1 MAVAPSMESPQE
13 TLSPWDAWTS
23 MLAEHPQLR
32 FWSDHFDDLL
42 LVVDGKG
49 HIGYA
54 SPTSKR
60 WLGLEPEMVVGTRL
74 SFHVHPVDQY
84 RLPNHIAELTK
95 DDGREVLDP
104 IRFENPEGETRWLAG
119 RAVHLMEE
127 EKSIGVLLRFQDA
140 SRDPR
145 RIDHIRE
152 TADRFYKVYR
162 TSPASVAVSTLD
174 EMLFTHVNDGFLNLL
189 GFEREEVIGRTATE
203 LGINVEWQSEPS
215 IYEQVREKGAVIG
228 VEAQVRTKE
237 GEIRYVFGSYF
248 LIVVSG
254 VRYVVQKVVDITRVR
269 RLEREV
275 LQVSEMERRQLAY
288 DLHDNVGQLLTAA
301 ALRLKTLEDALK
313 RQGSTREMAGRAHQA
328 LDVLEQALSATRS
341 LSRQMLPVRSEE
353 GHLREALAEL
363 ARQAKQTYD
372 IACDFHASD
381 DADLKHPSATA
392 HLCRIVQEAIN
403 NAVRH
408 GGARHIDI
416 TLAQEQDVL
425 TLRIDDDGSGLP
437 EGTLDDEDEGVGL
450 RSMRYRSR
458 LLGAS
463 LRLTNSEEK
472 GARVELTLPLQL
484 LPAREENGLGRKSK
498 AAKDGR
504 VQGETVNE

>member
-1 MAVAPSMESPQE
+1 MVTAPSTEQHKASADQQNGAD
-13 TLSPWDAWTS
+13 SPWHAWTS

-49 HIGYA
+49 QIGYA
-54 SPTSKR
+54 SPTCKR
-60 WLGLEPEMVVGTRL
+60 WLGLEPDMVVGTQL
-74 SFHVHPVDQY
+74 SLHVHPVDQY
-84 RLPNHIAELTK
+84 RLPDHIAELTK
-95 DDGREVLDP
+95 DDGHEVLAP
-104 IRFENPEGETRWLAG
+104 IRFENPEGETSWLAG
-119 RAVHLMEE
+119 RAVHLTEAGQ
-127 EKSIGVLLRFQDA
+127 SIGVLLRFQDA
-140 SRDPR
+140 SGDPR
-145 RIDHIRE
+145 RLARIRE

-162 TSPASVAVSTLD
+162 TSPASIAITTLD
-174 EMLFTHVNDGFLNLL
+174 APRFTHVNDGFLNLL
-189 GFEREEVIGRTATE
+189 GFEREEVVGRTVAE
-203 LGINVEWQSEPS
+203 LGISVEWQSESS
-215 IYEQVREKGAVIG
+215 IYDQVREEGAVIG
-228 VEAQVRTKE
+228 VEAQVRTKT

-301 ALRLKTLEDALK
+301 ALRLKTLEDMLRKQA
-313 RQGSTREMAGRAHQA
+313 QTHEMADRAHQA

-341 LSRQMLPVRSEE
+341 LSRQMVPVHSEE
-353 GHLREALAEL
+353 GNLREALEEFAQQAEE
-363 ARQAKQTYD
+363 AYG
-372 IACDFHASD
+372 IECDFHAGD
-381 DADLKHPSATA
+381 EVELNHPSATA
-392 HLCRIVQEAIN
+392 HLCRIVQEAIT

-416 TLAQEQDVL
+416 HLGQEQDVI

-437 EGTLDDEDEGVGL
+437 EGTVDEEDEGVGL

-463 LRLTNSEEK
+463 LRLTNREGE
-472 GARVELTLPLQL
+472 GARVEVTLPLQL
-484 LPAREENGLGRKSK
+484 LTERDESSA
-498 AAKDGR
+498 DGED
-504 VQGETVNE
+504 ETVEP

>member
-1 MAVAPSMESPQE
+1 MAVTPPAEQHRE
-13 TLSPWDAWTS
+13 TDSPWDTWTS

-32 FWSDHFDDLL
+32 FWTDHFDDLL
-42 LVVDGKG
+42 LVVDGEG
-49 HIGYA
+49 RIGYV

-60 WLGLEPEMVVGTRL
+60 WLGLEPEMVIGTRL
-74 SFHVHPVDQY
+74 SFHVHPVDQH
-84 RLPNHIAELTK
+84 RLPDHIAELTRE
-95 DDGREVLDP
+95 DGLEVLAP
-104 IRFENPEGETRWLAG
+104 LRFESPKGETSWLAG
-119 RAVHLMEE
+119 RAVHLTDAG
-127 EKSIGVLLRFQDA
+127 KVIGVLLRFQDA
-140 SRDPR
+140 STDPR
-145 RIDHIRE
+145 RIDRIRE

-162 TSPASVAVSTLD
+162 TSPASVAISTLD

-203 LGINVEWQSEPS
+203 LGINVEWASEPS

-237 GEIRYVFGSYF
+237 GEIRYIFGSYF

-275 LQVSEMERRQLAY
+275 LQVSELERRQLAY

-313 RQGSTREMAGRAHQA
+313 GQKSTREMAGRAHQA

-353 GHLREALAEL
+353 SSLREALAEL
-363 ARQAKQTYD
+363 VRQAEQTYG
-372 IACDFHASD
+372 ITCDFYAAD
-381 DADLKHPSATA
+381 DVDLDHPSATA
-392 HLCRIVQEAIN
+392 HLCRVAQEAIN

-408 GGARHIDI
+408 GGARHISLV
-416 TLAQEQDVL
+416 LAQDQDVL

-463 LRLTNSEEK
+463 LRLTNREEK
-472 GARVELTLPLQL
+472 GARVEITLPLQL
-484 LPAREENGLGRKSK
+484 LPARSQGNLGEKTEATTEAVK
-498 AAKDGR
+498 
-504 VQGETVNE
+504 Q

>member
-1 MAVAPSMESPQE
+1 MAVAPPIESPKE
-13 TLSPWDAWTS
+13 TVSPWNAWTS

-32 FWSDHFDDLL
+32 FWTDHFDDLL

-49 HIGYA
+49 RIGYA
-54 SPTSKR
+54 SPTCKR

-74 SFHVHPVDQY
+74 SFHVHPVDQH
-84 RLPNHIAELTK
+84 RLPDHIAELTK
-95 DDGREVLDP
+95 DDGLEVLAP
-104 IRFENPEGETRWLAG
+104 LRFENPGGETRWLAG
-119 RAVHLMEE
+119 RAVHLTEE
-127 EKSIGVLLRFQDA
+127 GKSIGVLLRFQDA
-140 SRDPR
+140 SQDPR
-145 RIDHIRE
+145 RIDRIRE

-162 TSPASVAVSTLD
+162 TSPASVAISTLD

-189 GFEREEVIGRTATE
+189 GFEREEVIGRTADE
-203 LGINVEWQSEPS
+203 LGINIQSQSELS
-215 IYEQVREKGAVIG
+215 VYDQVREEGAVIG
-228 VEAQVRTKE
+228 VEAQVRTKK
-237 GEIRYVFGSYF
+237 GEIRYIFGSYF

-301 ALRLKTLEDALK
+301 ALRIKTLEDVLRRKEQMHDVAD
-313 RQGSTREMAGRAHQA
+313 RAHQA
-328 LDVLEQALSATRS
+328 LGVLEQALSATRN
-341 LSRQMLPVRSEE
+341 LSRQMLPVQAEE
-353 GHLREALAEL
+353 ANLREALAEL
-363 ARQAKQTYD
+363 VRQAKGAYEIT
-372 IACDFHASD
+372 CVLHASE
-381 DADLKHPSATA
+381 AVEVNHASATA
-392 HLCRIVQEAIN
+392 HLGRIVQEAIA

-408 GGARHIDI
+408 GGAKHVDV
-416 TLAQEQDVL
+416 TLDQDQGVL

-463 LRLTNSEEK
+463 LRLTNGEK
-472 GARVELTLPLQL
+472 NGARVEVILPLQL
-484 LPAREENGLGRKSK
+484 LPAPDARGLDGKS
-498 AAKDGR
+498 
-504 VQGETVNE
+504 ETVKE